1 MRLPMLHSCI
11 CHALLLHTG
20 LHRSRLPSLI
30 TPGCREHPFFAT
42 PLGRPEYSEPRT
54 IELQT
59 AVNNFSYRRTHIA
72 TPVILAGVDTEKI
85 DKGRILAASRD
96 IWRLF
101 FGNHSLAKIQG
112 ETKKQQRENKW
123 KTKKKKK
130 IIFFDNP
137 KTQKEKSY
145 EKHVWT
151 KFSDSRHFQ
160 WWKRAVFHEESDFQV
175 TIEQFQR
182 PKFRKNYLRTKYV
195 LIR

>member
-85 DKGRILAASRD
+85 DKGKILGGQEV
-96 IWRLF
+96 
-101 FGNHSLAKIQG
+101 FGGCLGRSFPHKD
-112 ETKKQQRENKW
+112 TKKNKEKPINKKNLR
-123 KTKKKKK
+123 KTKKRLGSLVFPW
-130 IIFFDNP
+130 FF
-137 KTQKEKSY
+137 S
-145 EKHVWT
+145 
-151 KFSDSRHFQ
+151 
-160 WWKRAVFHEESDFQV
+160 VF
-175 TIEQFQR
+175 
-182 PKFRKNYLRTKYV
+182 
-195 LIR
+195 